1 MEIFYIF
8 YRDDSSNF
16 LYKRSLKT
24 NLVGLLSAVYSYMFF
39 AGLADGK
46 ARYKETL
53 VTSLVPL
60 LTYFLFMIIFRTKAT
75 MKQVVAL
82 SMGTATYV

>member
-1 MEIFYIF
+1 VQYI
-8 YRDDSSNF
+8 
-16 LYKRSLKT
+16 
-24 NLVGLLSAVYSYMFF
+24 VICFF

-82 SMGTATYV
+82 SMGYIWVIILFNKKVS

>member
-1 MEIFYIF
+1 VQYI
-8 YRDDSSNF
+8 
-16 LYKRSLKT
+16 
-24 NLVGLLSAVYSYMFF
+24 VICFF

-82 SMGTATYV
+82 SMGTFGLLFYSIKK